1 MELLQYRNDKG
12 VGKKQ
17 EELIPW
23 NKCDLFLKMQSLS
36 KV

>member
-1 MELLQYRNDKG
+1 MIKVLE
-12 VGKKQ
+12 KKQ